1 MNELSQ
7 MADADLPSTSIKM
20 VYFDIDGTLL
30 NQQGEYPSQL
40 KAAIARIQ
48 ALGVKRRLPQ
58 AGRNLPRSG
67 SLMI

>member
-40 KAAIARIQ
+40 KAAIAHPG
-48 ALGVKRRLPQ
+48 LGVKRRLPQ